1 MAINK
6 LALDMVKISEILGY
20 NYSVL
25 DMSNV
30 TTELFID
37 GKTEDKN
44 MLPMEVV
51 YDKESDKDFKN
62 IESQITK
69 IYNAFIYGEQSEFW
83 KSVILEK
90 FEPSTQI
97 DFMLLVSFV
106 YMRKSG
112 LDNKETRIAEAM
124 SVIAATLCKFIEV

>member
-51 YDKESDKDFKN
+51 YDKETDKDFKN

-112 LDNKETRIAEAM
+112 LDNKETRIAESM
-124 SVIAATLCKFIEV
+124 GVIAATLCKFIEA